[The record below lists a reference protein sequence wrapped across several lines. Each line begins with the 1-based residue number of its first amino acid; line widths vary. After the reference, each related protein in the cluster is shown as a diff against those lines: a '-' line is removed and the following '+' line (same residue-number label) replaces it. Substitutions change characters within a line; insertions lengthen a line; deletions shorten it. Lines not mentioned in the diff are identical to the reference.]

1 MTLRKLLFWT
11 HLAVGAVAGLVI
23 LLMSV
28 TGALLTYQKQITAWA
43 DRGYR
48 VEVPAGGQRAPVA
61 ALLASASAAT
71 PDARPTSLVVRQDSR
86 APASIALGRGRTLF
100 LDPYTAAALGE
111 GSTRVRTFFRVN
123 TDLHRWLAMK
133 DKPRETAR
141 LVTGVSNLA
150 FLFLVLSGL
159 VLWVPRRW
167 TWTQTRAVLLP
178 RRGLRGK
185 ARDYNWHHVL
195 GLWFAIPLVMIVAS
209 GVVISFPWA
218 SALVYRVVGEKPPT
232 ASPAAAGAAVATSAA
247 NARATTL
254 AGKTTTPAPLL
265 AGLDGSID
273 ALLARATA
281 HTTDWRTV
289 TLQLPIKSAE
299 KVSFAID
306 AGNGGQPQL
315 RQTLVLDGATA
326 AVLSNERF
334 ADGTRGRQ
342 LRSILRFTH
351 TGEVLGVPGQTV
363 AGLASLA
370 GAILVWTGLALSFR
384 RLAAWLRRGRAA
396 KYAVELTNGETSAV
410 GGAVPRGEFAYS
422 ERLRLRSVS
431 NPSG

>member
-1 MTLRKLLFWT
+1 MSLRKLLFWV
-11 HLAVGAVAGLVI
+11 HLAVGVLAGVVI
-23 LLMSV
+23 LLMSA
-28 TGALLTYQKQITAWA
+28 TGVLLTYQKQITEWA

-48 VEVPAGGQRAPVA
+48 VEAAAQRAPVR
-61 ALLASASAAT
+61 ALLASAAAAA
-71 PDARPTSLVVRQDSR
+71 PDAKPTSLTVRRDPN
-86 APASIALGRGRTLF
+86 APASMALGRGRTLF
-100 LDPYTAAALGE
+100 LNPYTAQALGE
-111 GSTRVRTFFRVN
+111 GSTGVRTFFRVN

-141 LVTGVSNLA
+141 LVTGVSNLL

-159 VLWVPRRW
+159 FLWVPRRW
-167 TWTQTRAVLLP
+167 TWTQTKAVLLP

-185 ARDYNWHHVL
+185 ARDYNWHHVF
-195 GLWFAIPLVMIVAS
+195 GLWFAVPLALVVAS

-218 SALVYRVVGEKPPT
+218 GALVYRVVGEKPP
-232 ASPAAAGAAVATSAA
+232 APAAAA
-247 NARATTL
+247 
-254 AGKTTTPAPLL
+254 PAPSAESGRGEKKAPAPVL

-273 ALLARATA
+273 ALLARATT
-281 HTTDWRTV
+281 HTADWRTV

-315 RQTLVLDGATA
+315 RQTLVLDGASA
-326 AVLSNERF
+326 AVLSNEGF
-334 ADGTRGRQ
+334 ADGTRGRR

-351 TGEVLGVPGQTV
+351 TGEVLGVPGQTI

-370 GAILVWTGLALSFR
+370 GVILVWTGLALSFR
-384 RLAAWLRRGRAA
+384 RLAAWLRRGRVA
-396 KYAVELTNGETSAV
+396 KTADDRRVEDGVVA
-410 GGAVPRGEFAYS
+410 GGGVPSGEFAYS
-422 ERLRLRSVS
+422 DRLRLRSVS